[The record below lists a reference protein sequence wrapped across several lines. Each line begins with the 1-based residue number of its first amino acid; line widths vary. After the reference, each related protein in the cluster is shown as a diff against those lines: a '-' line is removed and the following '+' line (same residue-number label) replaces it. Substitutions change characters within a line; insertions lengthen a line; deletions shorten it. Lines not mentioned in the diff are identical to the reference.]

1 MENVEILNQIK
12 SSIERLESKDFGFY
26 FFTMD
31 TKGTPS
37 AGVANVYEHVKVL
50 NELGYKA
57 YVLHEKNDYTS
68 VGSWLGEDYANLP
81 HLSIEKE
88 QLKVKNTDYVIVP
101 EIFANVLEQI
111 KGLPCRKVVM
121 SQAYDYIFEMLE
133 PGKTWLDYGV
143 FDVVT
148 TSENQKEYI
157 NSIFNNPN
165 LEVGVTT
172 VGIPEYFKKNK
183 APKKPI
189 VTIHTRDQRDTVK
202 IFKAFYVKYPHLKW
216 ISFRDLRGIP
226 REKFAEELSESCVS
240 VWVDDISSFGTFP
253 LESMKCGVP
262 VIGKV
267 PNMVPEWIAD
277 KNGMWTN
284 NINNIVDILGNYI
297 QAWLEDLEPQEIYE
311 EMDKTYEKYT
321 EENQRESIKTYFEG
335 LVNRT
340 LGFFNNDLEK
350 VEHEKLLSV
359 SKEII
364 ENDNK
369 TENE

>member
-1 MENVEILNQIK
+1 M
-12 SSIERLESKDFGFY
+12 
-26 FFTMD
+26 
-31 TKGTPS
+31 
-37 AGVANVYEHVKVL
+37 
-50 NELGYKA
+50 
-57 YVLHEKNDYTS
+57 
-68 VGSWLGEDYANLP
+68 
-81 HLSIEKE
+81 
-88 QLKVKNTDYVIVP
+88 
-101 EIFANVLEQI
+101 
-111 KGLPCRKVVM
+111 
-121 SQAYDYIFEMLE
+121 
-133 PGKTWLDYGV
+133 
-143 FDVVT
+143 
-148 TSENQKEYI
+148 
-157 NSIFNNPN
+157 
-165 LEVGVTT
+165 
-172 VGIPEYFKKNK
+172 
-183 APKKPI
+183 
-189 VTIHTRDQRDTVK
+189 K

-216 ISFRDLRGIP
+216 ISFRDLRGIS